1 VTPGQRLKLFYFLV
15 RDQVVDGSNPQVF
28 SLKGKLSPSTKLPA
42 PKSILLCWG
51 KTKEVIL
58 DDPESIHEAWQE
70 FTVRCGRSFPYLR
83 TAIALKR
90 SGTPRK

>member
-1 VTPGQRLKLFYFLV
+1 
-15 RDQVVDGSNPQVF
+15 
-28 SLKGKLSPSTKLPA
+28 LSPSTKLPA

-83 TAIALKR
+83 TAVALKR
-90 SGTPRK
+90 RFYWGDGYRWFYKPDPETAERLKMPDDKWQHFATTPW